1 MEDQTSNVTTGSEGA
16 GGPQQTATLRV
27 NDANAST
34 SYSNFAIVTST
45 PEEAVINF
53 GINLMIPNQEKEV
66 RVDISDRVVMS
77 YASAKRLAI
86 TLSNL
91 IQRHEAA
98 HGVIDINPKPPQQ
111 TGGASRSADKPSKK

>member
-1 MEDQTSNVTTGSEGA
+1 MEDQAANVTAGGEGA
-16 GGPQQTATLRV
+16 KQQTATLRV
-27 NDANAST
+27 NDANATT

-66 RVDISDRVVMS
+66 RVDVSDRVVMS
-77 YASAKRLAI
+77 YASAKRLTI

-91 IQRHEAA
+91 IQRYESAN
-98 HGVIDINPKPPQQ
+98 GVIDINPKPQPQA
-111 TGGASRSADKPSKK
+111 GGPAPAGGGQPSES